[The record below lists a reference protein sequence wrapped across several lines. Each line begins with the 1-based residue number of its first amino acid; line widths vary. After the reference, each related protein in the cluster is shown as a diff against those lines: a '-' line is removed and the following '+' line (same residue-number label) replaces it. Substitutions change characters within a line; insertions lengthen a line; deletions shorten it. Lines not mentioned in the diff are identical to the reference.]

1 MSKKFRRF
9 YETAFDSKISKSD
22 EDLLSAEKQ
31 DSAIAHRLSNQLQLS
46 ASAGSIRQYDD
57 EDDDDAASAAAA
69 AATTTT
75 NAVRASP
82 STTMQYKNRLLRF
95 LLRKRRSGGGH
106 SGGGGGG
113 GGGGGK
119 GGSRLVN
126 SVYKYRSSDSVVT
139 SSSLSLESITS
150 DSLSS
155 HSSESPCYKQ
165 RFPVPHVLSPIS
177 DKSSQDAGAEFLEY
191 ERRRSSTA
199 GSVAPVVV
207 VGANA
212 TETATATVTPVKTK
226 PPQSLGLIKLNSD
239 HMQHHGSDSGIS
251 VGSKPGDSYQ
261 ELLDV
266 PFDMPKLRRKQR
278 SEEGPTTVS
287 SSSSDYTG
295 HPVLAP
301 PRLQGLPFDMPK
313 LRRRQTNAG
322 CGPGGVALP
331 FDMPKLRKRQMDSC
345 ARVISLDFEIGSD
358 EYSYSAHSDVSHAA
372 DRSKSE
378 QLEDLPFDIPKLKK
392 INLQKEGEKKPDR
405 STLFLNVI
413 PNNGDA
419 AVNANNKLLSKTF
432 QNKNQ
437 PNRPTLSLS
446 SIKPLN
452 YVEDID
458 VSLPLDQQCWY
469 HGPMNRLEAEKV
481 LHGQKEGTY
490 LVRGNKGSYALSIKS
505 AKGFIHMR
513 ITQSG
518 ERNYLGQ
525 SDRPF
530 ETIPDLIKHYTLN
543 KLPAKGAEHVGL
555 IRPLAHQIQM
565 L

>member
-46 ASAGSIRQYDD
+46 ASANSVRQYDD
-57 EDDDDAASAAAA
+57 EDAA
-69 AATTTT
+69 AATAS
-75 NAVRASP
+75 AVRASP
-82 STTMQYKNRLLRF
+82 SSRMQCKNRLFGF
-95 LLRKRRSGGGH
+95 LLRKRRN
-106 SGGGGGG
+106 GGGGGG
-113 GGGGGK
+113 GSG
-119 GGSRLVN
+119 RQFN

-155 HSSESPCYKQ
+155 HSSESPCYK

-177 DKSSQDAGAEFLEY
+177 DKSSQDAGAEFLDY
-191 ERRRSSTA
+191 EHRRSSAA
-199 GSVAPVVV
+199 GSAAPVVV
-207 VGANA
+207 VAGKAA
-212 TETATATVTPVKTK
+212 AVAAQVKTK
-226 PPQSLGLIKLNSD
+226 PPQSLGLIKLNSGQ
-239 HMQHHGSDSGIS
+239 MQHHGSDSGIS
-251 VGSKPGDSYQ
+251 VGSKPGDNYQ

-266 PFDMPKLRRKQR
+266 PFDMPKLKRRQR
-278 SEEGPTTVS
+278 FEEGPTTMSSTTSSSS
-287 SSSSDYTG
+287 SSSSDCTG
-295 HPVLAP
+295 RPVLQAP
-301 PRLQGLPFDMPK
+301 PRPQGLPFDMPK

-322 CGPGGVALP
+322 CDPDGGVLP

-345 ARVISLDFEIGSD
+345 ARVISLDFEIGSGED
-358 EYSYSAHSDVSHAA
+358 AYGAHSGVRHPAA

-378 QLEDLPFDIPKLKK
+378 QLKELPFDIPKLKN
-392 INLQKEGEKKPDR
+392 INLHEGEKKPDR
-405 STLFLNVI
+405 SSLFLNVI
-413 PNNGDA
+413 PDNCA
-419 AVNANNKLLSKTF
+419 AANANNKQLSKTC
-432 QNKNQ
+432 QNKSQ
-437 PNRPTLSLS
+437 SNRPTLSLS
-446 SIKPLN
+446 NIKPLN
-452 YVEDID
+452 FVEDID
-458 VSLPLDQQCWY
+458 ISLPLDQQCWY
-469 HGPMNRLEAEKV
+469 HGPMNRLEAEKA

-555 IRPLAHQIQM
+555 ITPLAHQIQI

>member
-1 MSKKFRRF
+1 MSRKFRRF

-46 ASAGSIRQYDD
+46 ASANSIRQYDD
-57 EDDDDAASAAAA
+57 EDDDDASP
-69 AATTTT
+69 AATAT
-75 NAVRASP
+75 AVRDSP
-82 STTMQYKNRLLRF
+82 SCRAQYKNRLLRF
-95 LLRKRRSGGGH
+95 LLRKKRSGNSRNGGA
-106 SGGGGGG
+106 GGGGGG
-113 GGGGGK
+113 GGSG
-119 GGSRLVN
+119 RQIN
-126 SVYKYRSSDSVVT
+126 SAYKYRSSDSVVT

-155 HSSESPCYKQ
+155 HSSESPCYK

-199 GSVAPVVV
+199 GSANPAVVA
-207 VGANA
+207 GTNA

-266 PFDMPKLRRKQR
+266 PFDMPKLRRRQR

-287 SSSSDYTG
+287 SSSSDCIG
-295 HPVLAP
+295 HPMLAP
-301 PRLQGLPFDMPK
+301 PRPQGLPFDMPK

-322 CGPGGVALP
+322 CGTGGAVLP

-358 EYSYSAHSDVSHAA
+358 EYAYSTQSDVTHVA

-378 QLEDLPFDIPKLKK
+378 QLEELPFDIPKLKK
-392 INLQKEGEKKPDR
+392 INLHNEGEKKPDR
-405 STLFLNVI
+405 STLFLNVTS
-413 PNNGDA
+413 NNSA
-419 AVNANNKLLSKTF
+419 TVNANNKLLSKTF

-437 PNRPTLSLS
+437 PNRPRLSLS

-469 HGPMNRLEAEKV
+469 HGLMNRLEAEKA
-481 LHGQKEGTY
+481 LHGQEEGTY

>member
-22 EDLLSAEKQ
+22 EDLLSADKQ

-46 ASAGSIRQYDD
+46 ASASSVRQYDD
-57 EDDDDAASAAAA
+57 EDEDDAVPA
-69 AATTTT
+69 AATAAT
-75 NAVRASP
+75 VRASP
-82 STTMQYKNRLLRF
+82 SCRMQCKNRLFGF
-95 LLRKRRSGGGH
+95 LLRKKR

-113 GGGGGK
+113 RK
-119 GGSRLVN
+119 LN

-155 HSSESPCYKQ
+155 HSSESPCYK
-165 RFPVPHVLSPIS
+165 RFLAPHILSPIS
-177 DKSSQDAGAEFLEY
+177 DKSAQDAGTEFLDY
-191 ERRRSSTA
+191 EHRRSSAA
-199 GSVAPVVV
+199 GSAAPVVA
-207 VGANA
+207 GAANA
-212 TETATATVTPVKTK
+212 TATATAAVAPIKTK

-251 VGSKPGDSYQ
+251 VGSKPGDNYQ

-266 PFDMPKLRRKQR
+266 PFDMPKLRRRQR
-278 SEEGPTTVS
+278 FEEGPTTVLSTTSSSS
-287 SSSSDYTG
+287 SSSSDCAG
-295 HPVLAP
+295 RPVLAP
-301 PRLQGLPFDMPK
+301 PRSQELPFDMPK

-322 CGPGGVALP
+322 CGPGGVELP

-358 EYSYSAHSDVSHAA
+358 EDAYSARSGVKNPA
-372 DRSKSE
+372 DRTKSE
-378 QLEDLPFDIPKLKK
+378 QLEELPFDIPKLKK
-392 INLQKEGEKKPDR
+392 INLHNEDEKKPDR
-405 STLFLNVI
+405 STLFLNML
-413 PNNGDA
+413 PNNCA
-419 AVNANNKLLSKTF
+419 AVNENNKQLSKTF

-437 PNRPTLSLS
+437 PNRPTLSLCN
-446 SIKPLN
+446 IKPLN
-452 YVEDID
+452 FVEDID

-469 HGPMNRLEAEKV
+469 HGPMNRLEAEKA

-555 IRPLAHQIQM
+555 IRPLPHQIQM

>member
-46 ASAGSIRQYDD
+46 ASANSIRQYDD
-57 EDDDDAASAAAA
+57 EDDDDATT
-69 AATTTT
+69 AATA
-75 NAVRASP
+75 NVVRAST
-82 STTMQYKNRLLRF
+82 SCRMQCKNRLLRF
-95 LLRKRRSGGGH
+95 LLRKRRSGSGR

-113 GGGGGK
+113 SGGGG
-119 GGSRLVN
+119 SRQFN
-126 SVYKYRSSDSVVT
+126 NVYKYRSSDSVVT

-155 HSSESPCYKQ
+155 HSSESPCYK
-165 RFPVPHVLSPIS
+165 RFPAPHVLSPIS
-177 DKSSQDAGAEFLEY
+177 DKSSQDTGAEFLEY

-199 GSVAPVVV
+199 SSATPIVVAGSNVL
-207 VGANA
+207 
-212 TETATATVTPVKTK
+212 ESATAMATPVKTK

-266 PFDMPKLRRKQR
+266 PFDMPKLRRRQR
-278 SEEGPTTVS
+278 SEEGSTTVS
-287 SSSSDYTG
+287 SSDCTRHS
-295 HPVLAP
+295 VLAP
-301 PRLQGLPFDMPK
+301 PQLQGLPFDMPK
-313 LRRRQTNAG
+313 LRRRQTNTE
-322 CGPGGVALP
+322 CGPGGAVLP
-331 FDMPKLRKRQMDSC
+331 FDIPKLRKRQMDSC

-358 EYSYSAHSDVSHAA
+358 EYTYSAHSGVSHAA

-378 QLEDLPFDIPKLKK
+378 QLEELPFDIPKLKK
-392 INLQKEGEKKPDR
+392 INLHNENEKKPDR

-413 PNNGDA
+413 PNNSA
-419 AVNANNKLLSKTF
+419 AVNENNKLLSKTF

-469 HGPMNRLEAEKV
+469 HGPMNRLEAEKA
-481 LHGQKEGTY
+481 LHGQEEGTY

-530 ETIPDLIKHYTLN
+530 VTIPDLIKHYTLN

>member
-46 ASAGSIRQYDD
+46 ASASSIRQYDD
-57 EDDDDAASAAAA
+57 EDEDDDAATA
-69 AATTTT
+69 AATAA
-75 NAVRASP
+75 AVRASP
-82 STTMQYKNRLLRF
+82 SCRTQCKNRLFGF
-95 LLRKRRSGGGH
+95 LLRKRRSGGG
-106 SGGGGGG
+106 GGG
-113 GGGGGK
+113 
-119 GGSRLVN
+119 RQFN

-155 HSSESPCYKQ
+155 HSSESPCYK

-177 DKSSQDAGAEFLEY
+177 DKSSQDAGTEFLDY
-191 ERRRSSTA
+191 EHRRSSAA
-199 GSVAPVVV
+199 GSAASVAVVA
-207 VGANA
+207 ANA
-212 TETATATVTPVKTK
+212 TATTTAAVAPIKTK
-226 PPQSLGLIKLNSD
+226 PPQSIGLIKLNSD

-251 VGSKPGDSYQ
+251 VGSKPGDNYQ

-266 PFDMPKLRRKQR
+266 PFDMPKLRRRQR
-278 SEEGPTTVS
+278 FEEGQTTVSSTTSSSS
-287 SSSSDYTG
+287 SSSSDCAG
-295 HPVLAP
+295 RPVLAP
-301 PRLQGLPFDMPK
+301 PQPQGLPFDMPK
-313 LRRRQTNAG
+313 LRRRQTNAVYD
-322 CGPGGVALP
+322 PSGVVLP

-358 EYSYSAHSDVSHAA
+358 EDAYSARSGVEHPA

-378 QLEDLPFDIPKLKK
+378 QPKELPFDIPKLKK
-392 INLQKEGEKKPDR
+392 INLHNEGEKKPDR
-405 STLFLNVI
+405 NSLFLNVTH
-413 PNNGDA
+413 NNCA
-419 AVNANNKLLSKTF
+419 AVNNKELSKTF

-446 SIKPLN
+446 NIKPLHF
-452 YVEDID
+452 VEDID

-469 HGPMNRLEAEKV
+469 HGPMNRLEAEKA

-490 LVRGNKGSYALSIKS
+490 LVRGNKASYALSIKS

>member
-57 EDDDDAASAAAA
+57 EDDDDAAAASA
-69 AATTTT
+69 AATTANT
-75 NAVRASP
+75 VRASP

-113 GGGGGK
+113 GGKGGG
-119 GGSRLVN
+119 RLVN
-126 SVYKYRSSDSVVT
+126 SVSKYRSSDSVVT

-155 HSSESPCYKQ
+155 HSSESPCYNKQ

-199 GSVAPVVV
+199 GSATPVVV

-266 PFDMPKLRRKQR
+266 PFDMPKLRRRQR

-287 SSSSDYTG
+287 SSSSDCTG
-295 HPVLAP
+295 HPKLAP

-322 CGPGGVALP
+322 CDPGGAALP

-358 EYSYSAHSDVSHAA
+358 EYSFSAHSDVSHAA

-392 INLQKEGEKKPDR
+392 ISLQKEGEKKPDR

-432 QNKNQ
+432 QNK
-437 PNRPTLSLS
+437 S
-446 SIKPLN
+446 K
-452 YVEDID
+452 
-458 VSLPLDQQCWY
+458 CA
-469 HGPMNRLEAEKV
+469 H
-481 LHGQKEGTY
+481 
-490 LVRGNKGSYALSIKS
+490 
-505 AKGFIHMR
+505 
-513 ITQSG
+513 
-518 ERNYLGQ
+518 
-525 SDRPF
+525 
-530 ETIPDLIKHYTLN
+530 
-543 KLPAKGAEHVGL
+543 GL
-555 IRPLAHQIQM
+555 IVISS
-565 L
+565 

>member
-46 ASAGSIRQYDD
+46 ASASSVRQYDD
-57 EDDDDAASAAAA
+57 EDEDDAVPA
-69 AATTTT
+69 AATAAT
-75 NAVRASP
+75 VRASP
-82 STTMQYKNRLLRF
+82 SCRMQCKNRLFGF
-95 LLRKRRSGGGH
+95 LLRKKRSGGA
-106 SGGGGGG
+106 GGGR
-113 GGGGGK
+113 K
-119 GGSRLVN
+119 LN

-155 HSSESPCYKQ
+155 HSSESPCYK
-165 RFPVPHVLSPIS
+165 RFPVPHILSPIS
-177 DKSSQDAGAEFLEY
+177 DKSAQDAGTEFLDY
-191 ERRRSSTA
+191 EHRRSSAA
-199 GSVAPVVV
+199 GSAVPVVA
-207 VGANA
+207 GAVSA
-212 TETATATVTPVKTK
+212 TATATAAVAPIKTK

-251 VGSKPGDSYQ
+251 VGSKPGDNYQ

-266 PFDMPKLRRKQR
+266 PFDMPKLRRRQR
-278 SEEGPTTVS
+278 SEEGPTTVLSTTSSSS
-287 SSSSDYTG
+287 SSSSDCAG
-295 HPVLAP
+295 RPVLAP
-301 PRLQGLPFDMPK
+301 PRPQGLPFDMPK

-322 CGPGGVALP
+322 CGPGGVELP

-358 EYSYSAHSDVSHAA
+358 EDAYSARSGVKHPA
-372 DRSKSE
+372 DRTKSE
-378 QLEDLPFDIPKLKK
+378 QLEELPFDIPKLKK
-392 INLQKEGEKKPDR
+392 INLHNEDEKKPDR
-405 STLFLNVI
+405 STLFLNVL
-413 PNNGDA
+413 PNNCA
-419 AVNANNKLLSKTF
+419 AVNVNNKQLSKTF

-437 PNRPTLSLS
+437 PNRPTLSLCN
-446 SIKPLN
+446 IKPLN
-452 YVEDID
+452 CVEDID

-469 HGPMNRLEAEKV
+469 HGPMNRLEAEKA